1 MFQVSLMDDKR
12 VVCKEYF
19 RDYYCALAFFDA
31 NRVKFTSSELRDL
44 RSNWRY
50 KAS

>member
-19 RDYYCALAFFDA
+19 RDYYCAMAFFDS
-31 NRVKFTSSELRDL
+31 NCKRYTVELRDL